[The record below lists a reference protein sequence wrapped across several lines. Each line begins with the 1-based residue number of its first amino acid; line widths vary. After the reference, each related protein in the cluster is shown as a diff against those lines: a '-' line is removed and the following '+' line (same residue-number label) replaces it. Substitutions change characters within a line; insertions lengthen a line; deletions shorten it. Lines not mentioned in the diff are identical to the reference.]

1 MKDFETLRSKYKEF
15 IYREYEISEDKNCI
29 KIQYKFEIPD
39 LKVFTPTIEIDKNN
53 IEFTSIDND
62 VIKNIVF
69 NIGMVEALSY
79 WKCACP
85 KKMIVECGK
94 LNNEQIQ
101 WFKKL
106 YYYGLG
112 EYRYINNIDISMKQM
127 IQIECNYKEECE
139 TNVNKTY
146 EKKELIGTLIPI
158 GGGKDS
164 CVTLELLE
172 QNKEENLCIMIGG
185 KMPSIEAAKVAGYE
199 QKIVHIKRIIDKN
212 LLELN
217 KQGFLNGHTPFSAM
231 LAFLSYLIATLTGK
245 KYIALSNESS
255 ANESNVEGEKINHQY
270 SKSFEFEQD
279 FRNYA
284 NKYLKTNV
292 EYFSMLRPLN
302 ELQIAMLFAR
312 KEKYHS
318 IFRSCNVG
326 SKTIPWNWCGNCP
339 KCLFVY
345 VILSP
350 FLYKEKL
357 INIFKEDLFEKQE
370 LLNIFIELCGYGKTK
385 PFECVGTYE
394 EVNFAITKTIK
405 SLENKNFELP
415 YLLEYYKR
423 NYNLSDINEDLS
435 KKYNEENNL
444 PKELDS
450 ILRKAIFNDW
460 KNS

>member
-1 MKDFETLRSKYKEF
+1 MKDFETLRNEYKEF
-15 IYREYEISEDKNCI
+15 IYKEYKISEDENYI
-29 KIQYKFEIPD
+29 KVEYKFEIPN
-39 LKVFTPTIEIDKNN
+39 LQVFTPTIEIEKRN
-53 IEFTSIDND
+53 IEFESIDND
-62 VIKNIVF
+62 IIKNIVF

-85 KKMIVECGK
+85 KKMIIECGN
-94 LNNEQIQ
+94 LNSEQIQ

-112 EYRYINNIDISMKQM
+112 EYRYINNIYVSMEEMIEIESDCKKDYEIDI
-127 IQIECNYKEECE
+127 
-139 TNVNKTY
+139 NKIDAN
-146 EKKELIGTLIPI
+146 KELKGTLIPI

-164 CVTLELLE
+164 CVTLELLK
-172 QNKEENLCIMIGG
+172 QNKEDNLCIMIGG
-185 KMPSIEAAKVAGYE
+185 KEPSIQAAKVAGYE
-199 QKIVHIKRIIDKN
+199 EKIVHIKRTIDKN

-255 ANESNVEGEKINHQY
+255 ANESNVEGEKIKHQY

-312 KEKYHS
+312 NEQYHT

-326 SKTIPWNWCGNCP
+326 SKTIPWEWCGNCP

-345 VILSP
+345 IILSP

-357 INIFKEDLFEKQE
+357 INIFKQDLFEKQE
-370 LLNIFIELCGYGKTK
+370 LLNTFIELCGYGKTK

-405 SLENKNFELP
+405 NLENENIKLP
-415 YLLEYYKR
+415 YLLDYYKQ
-423 NYNLSDINEDLS
+423 NYNLADINEDLS

-444 PKELDS
+444 PKELDN
-450 ILRKAIFNDW
+450 ILRKAIFND
-460 KNS
+460 

>member
-1 MKDFETLRSKYKEF
+1 MKDFETLRNEYKEF
-15 IYREYEISEDKNCI
+15 IYKEYKISEDEKYI
-29 KIQYKFEIPD
+29 KIEYKFEIPN
-39 LKVFTPTIEIDKNN
+39 LQVFTPTIEIEKSN
-53 IEFTSIDND
+53 IEFESTDND
-62 VIKNIVF
+62 IIKNIVF

-85 KKMIVECGK
+85 KKMIIECGN
-94 LNNEQIQ
+94 LNSEQIQ

-112 EYRYINNIDISMKQM
+112 EYRYINNIDISMEEM
-127 IQIECNYKEECE
+127 IEIKCDCKKEYEIDISKID
-139 TNVNKTY
+139 VNK
-146 EKKELIGTLIPI
+146 ELKGTLIPI

-164 CVTLELLE
+164 CVTLELLK
-172 QNKEENLCIMIGG
+172 QNREDNLCIMIGG
-185 KMPSIEAAKVAGYE
+185 KEPSIEAAKVAGYE
-199 QKIVHIKRIIDKN
+199 QKIVHIKRTIDKN

-245 KYIALSNESS
+245 KYVALSNESS

-279 FRNYA
+279 FRDYA
-284 NKYLKTNV
+284 NKHLKTNV

-312 KEKYHS
+312 NENYHT

-326 SKTIPWNWCGNCP
+326 SKTIPWEWCGNCP

-345 VILSP
+345 IILSP

-357 INIFKEDLFEKQE
+357 INIFNQDLFEKQE
-370 LLNIFIELCGYGKTK
+370 LLNTFIELCGYGKTK
-385 PFECVGTYE
+385 PFECVR
-394 EVNFAITKTIK
+394 NIRRSKFCN
-405 SLENKNFELP
+405 NKN
-415 YLLEYYKR
+415 Y
-423 NYNLSDINEDLS
+423 
-435 KKYNEENNL
+435 
-444 PKELDS
+444 
-450 ILRKAIFNDW
+450 
-460 KNS
+460 

>member
-1 MKDFETLRSKYKEF
+1 MKDFETLRNEYKEF
-15 IYREYEISEDKNCI
+15 IYREYKIFEEENYI
-29 KIQYKFEIPD
+29 KIEYKFEIPN
-39 LKVFTPTIEIDKNN
+39 LKVFTPTIEIEKRN
-53 IEFTSIDND
+53 IEFESIDND
-62 VIKNIVF
+62 IIKNIVF

-85 KKMIVECGK
+85 KKMIVECGR

-112 EYRYINNIDISMKQM
+112 EYRYINNIDVSKEEM
-127 IQIECNYKEECE
+127 IQIECEC
-139 TNVNKTY
+139 
-146 EKKELIGTLIPI
+146 KKEYEIDINRIDANKKLKGTLIPI

-164 CVTLELLE
+164 CVTLELLK
-172 QNKEENLCIMIGG
+172 QNKEDNLCIMIGG
-185 KMPSIEAAKVAGYE
+185 KVPSIEAAEVAGYE
-199 QKIVHIKRIIDKN
+199 QKIVHIKRTIDKN

-279 FRNYA
+279 FRDYA

-312 KEKYHS
+312 NEKYHN

-326 SKTIPWNWCGNCP
+326 SKSTPWEWCGNCP

-357 INIFKEDLFEKQE
+357 VNIFKQDLFEKQE
-370 LLNIFIELCGYGKTK
+370 LLNTFIELCGYGKTK

-405 SLENKNFELP
+405 NLEEGNVKLP
-415 YLLEYYKR
+415 YLLEYYKQ
-423 NYNLSDINEDLS
+423 NYNLADIKEDLS

-444 PKELDS
+444 PKELDN
-450 ILRKAIFNDW
+450 ILRKAIFND
-460 KNS
+460 

>member
-1 MKDFETLRSKYKEF
+1 MKDFETLRNEYKEF
-15 IYREYEISEDKNCI
+15 IYKEYKISEDEKYI
-29 KIQYKFEIPD
+29 KIEYKFEIPN
-39 LKVFTPTIEIDKNN
+39 LQVFTPTIEIEKRN
-53 IEFTSIDND
+53 IEFESIDND
-62 VIKNIVF
+62 IIKNIVF

-85 KKMIVECGK
+85 KKMIIECGN
-94 LNNEQIQ
+94 LNIEQIQ

-112 EYRYINNIDISMKQM
+112 EYRYINNIDISMEEM
-127 IQIECNYKEECE
+127 IEIECNCKQENEIDI
-139 TNVNKTY
+139 NKIDV
-146 EKKELIGTLIPI
+146 KKELKGTLIPI

-164 CVTLELLE
+164 CVTLELLKD
-172 QNKEENLCIMIGG
+172 NKEDNLCIMIGG
-185 KMPSIEAAKVAGYE
+185 KEPSIQAAKVAGYE
-199 QKIVHIKRIIDKN
+199 DKIVHIKRTIDKN
-212 LLELN
+212 LIELN

-245 KYIALSNESS
+245 KHVALSNESS

-279 FRNYA
+279 FRDYA

-312 KEKYHS
+312 NENYHT

-326 SKTIPWNWCGNCP
+326 SKSVPWEWCGNCP

-357 INIFKEDLFEKQE
+357 INIFKQDLFEKQE
-370 LLNIFIELCGYGKTK
+370 LLNTFIELCGYGKTK

-394 EVNFAITKTIK
+394 EVNFAITKTIRN
-405 SLENKNFELP
+405 LENENIKLP
-415 YLLEYYKR
+415 YLLEYYKQ
-423 NYNLSDINEDLS
+423 NYKLADISKDLS
-435 KKYNEENNL
+435 KNYNEENNL
-444 PKELDS
+444 PKELDN
-450 ILRKAIFNDW
+450 ILRKAIFND
-460 KNS
+460 